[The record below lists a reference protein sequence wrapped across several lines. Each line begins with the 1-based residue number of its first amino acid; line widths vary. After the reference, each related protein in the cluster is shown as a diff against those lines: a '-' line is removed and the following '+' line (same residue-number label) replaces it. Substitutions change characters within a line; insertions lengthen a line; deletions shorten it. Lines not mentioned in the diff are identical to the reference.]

1 MKKALSV
8 FLILL
13 LLCGVL
19 VSCNDNTPADDESG
33 ADVSDSDYGADL
45 PVKDLNG
52 RVIRIL
58 CRDWNANGSGSI
70 LGFGG
75 EVIQREDYS
84 EDTASAVDVA
94 KAEVRRVIEERYNCT
109 LEGLITAAG
118 QAELNRMIVDQ
129 MAAGLSGENAY
140 DLLFENITYT
150 AASWLDGVYRDLNSI
165 ETIDLSNPWW
175 DQQAVN
181 DLSVAGRIFVA
192 LGDIN
197 TQDNDGTW
205 LIFFNKRLAGEMC
218 SDYNFYEM
226 VDNDEWN
233 MDNFITICKG
243 ITFDSSGDGNVD
255 EFDTWALGTET
266 YNIYVHALAAGEKVV
281 SKDTDDIPYFSFQTE
296 GMYDALAKISNFYS
310 DKGTVMIADDGRFS
324 GKGYSNVFEATVV
337 KAFTEGRELFYM
349 GGLMNLTAFRAMED
363 DFGMLPIPK
372 GNPDQDRY
380 YHSVSYHQTSS
391 LAIPYSAKDPEDL
404 GLIIEALGALS
415 KQLVTPEYYDRTL
428 KLQATRDDES
438 GRMLDIIFDSRV
450 FDLGAIYNWGGVCG
464 QMYTA
469 DPNYASRF
477 ESVADK
483 AQSDMEETLEIL
495 VEFN

>member
-1 MKKALSV
+1 MKKILP
-8 FLILL
+8 ILL
-13 LLCGVL
+13 VLVLLCAAL
-19 VSCNDNTPADDESG
+19 AACNDTTDTNQSG
-33 ADVSDSDYGADL
+33 SAVSDTDYTASV
-45 PVKDLNG
+45 PVKDMDG

-84 EDTASAVDVA
+84 EDSASAVDTA
-94 KAEVRRVIEERYNCT
+94 KAEVRRVIEERYHCT
-109 LEGLITAAG
+109 LKGDIVAAG
-118 QAELNRMIVDQ
+118 QPELNQIIVDQ
-129 MAAGLSGENAY
+129 MAAGITGESAY
-140 DLLFENITYT
+140 DLLFDNIIYT
-150 AASWLDGVYRDLNSI
+150 ASSWLDGVYRDLNSI

-181 DLSVAGRIFVA
+181 DLSVMGRVFVA

-205 LIFFNKRLAGEMC
+205 LIFFNKRLASEMC
-218 SDYNFYEM
+218 ADYNFYEM
-226 VDNDEWN
+226 VDTDEWN
-233 MDNFITICKG
+233 FDNFITICKG
-243 ITFDSSGDGNVD
+243 ITFDSTGDTVLD
-255 EFDTWALGTET
+255 ENDTWALGTET
-266 YNIYVHALAAGEKVV
+266 YNIYVHALASGEKVV
-281 SKDTDDIPYFSFQTE
+281 SKDEDDIPYFSFQTE
-296 GMYDALAKISNFYS
+296 SMYDSLSKISDFYRDTS
-310 DKGTVMIADDGRFS
+310 TVMIADDGRFS
-324 GKGYSNVFEATVV
+324 GKGFANVFEATVV
-337 KAFTEGRELFYM
+337 KAFTDGRELFYM

-372 GNPDQDRY
+372 GDPEQDRY

-391 LAIPYSAKDPEDL
+391 LAIPTTAKNPEDL

-415 KQLVTPEYYDRTL
+415 KEKVTPEYYDRTL

-438 GRMLDIIFDSRV
+438 GRMLDIIFASRV
-450 FDLGAIYNWGGVCG
+450 FDLGAIYNWGGVCA
-464 QMYTA
+464 QIYNT

-477 ESVADK
+477 EAVADK
-483 AQSDMEETLEIL
+483 AESEMEETLEIL

>member
-1 MKKALSV
+1 MKK
-8 FLILL
+8 ILPVL
-13 LLCGVL
+13 LVLVLLCATL
-19 VSCNDNTPADDESG
+19 AACNDTTDTNQSG
-33 ADVSDSDYGADL
+33 SDVSDTDYTASV
-45 PVKDLNG
+45 PVKDMEK

-84 EDTASAVDVA
+84 EDSASAVDIA

-109 LEGLITAAG
+109 LKGDIVAAG
-118 QAELNRMIVDQ
+118 QPELNQIIVDQ
-129 MAAGLSGENAY
+129 MAAGITGESAY
-140 DLLFENITYT
+140 DLLFDNIIYT
-150 AASWLDGVYRDLNSI
+150 ASSWLDGVYRDLNSI

-181 DLSVAGRIFVA
+181 DLSVMGRVFVA

-205 LIFFNKRLAGEMC
+205 LIFFNKRLASEMC
-218 SDYNFYEM
+218 ADYNFYEM

-233 MDNFITICKG
+233 FDNFITICKG
-243 ITFDSSGDGNVD
+243 ITFDSTGDTVLD
-255 EFDTWALGTET
+255 ENDTWALGTET
-266 YNIYVHALAAGEKVV
+266 YNIYVHALASGEKVV
-281 SKDTDDIPYFSFQTE
+281 SKDEDDIPYFSFQTE
-296 GMYDALAKISNFYS
+296 SMYDSLSKISDFYR
-310 DKGTVMIADDGRFS
+310 DTNTVMIADDGRFS
-324 GKGYSNVFEATVV
+324 GKGFANVFEATVV
-337 KAFTEGRELFYM
+337 KAFTDGRELFYM

-372 GNPDQDRY
+372 GDPEQDRY

-391 LAIPYSAKDPEDL
+391 LAIPTTAKNPEDL

-415 KQLVTPEYYDRTL
+415 KEKVTPEYYDRTL

-438 GRMLDIIFDSRV
+438 GRMLDIIFASRV
-450 FDLGAIYNWGGVCG
+450 FDLGAIYNWGGVCA
-464 QMYTA
+464 QIYNT

-477 ESVADK
+477 EAVADK
-483 AQSDMEETLEIL
+483 AESEMEETLEIL